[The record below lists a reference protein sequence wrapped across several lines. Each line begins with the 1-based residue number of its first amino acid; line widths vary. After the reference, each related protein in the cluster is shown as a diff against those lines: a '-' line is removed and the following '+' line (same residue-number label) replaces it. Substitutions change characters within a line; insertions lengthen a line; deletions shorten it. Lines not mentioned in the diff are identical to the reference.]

1 MYDAWKMACLS
12 LLAAFPSVAT
22 LADEHANNAD
32 TADHRPGVAPLFA
45 DDALLEVTIQAPLTT
60 LMKDRPNDEYLDGI
74 FSFNADDGTEQTL
87 DLKIRTRGNY
97 RREEKHCDFAPIRLN
112 FRKKQVVDTLFDGQ
126 DKLKLVTHC
135 KSTKPHYEQLVL
147 REYLAYRIL
156 QALTDKS
163 FGVRLLRI
171 NYVDTEGSEPMT
183 KLGFVIEDDKDVA
196 ERHGMQT
203 IKRNNL
209 AGSDLEPVQQNLVNV
224 FQYLIGNTEYS
235 LFNPEP
241 DKNCCHNTD
250 FMAASEDAPVIP
262 LPYDF
267 DFAGIVNA
275 HYAQPNPR
283 FEHTDVRTRLY
294 RGQCTN
300 NDQLPE
306 TLQRFIDNKEAIY
319 GVVDEVELLNSR
331 SQKYVIRY
339 LDSFYRHISDQKSV
353 DARFIDKC
361 EDPPTP

>member
-32 TADHRPGVAPLFA
+32 TADHRPGVARLFA
-45 DDALLEVTIQAPLTT
+45 DDALLEVAIQAPLTT
-60 LMKDRPNDEYLDGI
+60 LMKDRPDDEYLDGF
-74 FSFNADDGTEQTL
+74 FSFTADDGTEQTL
-87 DLKIRTRGNY
+87 DLKIRTRGKY

-112 FRKKQVVDTLFDGQ
+112 FRKRQVVDTLFAGQ

-135 KSTKPHYEQLVL
+135 KSAKPHYEQLVL

-156 QALTDKS
+156 QVLTDKS

-171 NYVDTEGSEPMT
+171 YYVDTEGGEPMT

-196 ERHGMQT
+196 ARHGMQT
-203 IKRNNL
+203 IKRDNL
-209 AGSDLEPVQQNLVNV
+209 VGSDLEPIQQNLINV
-224 FQYLIGNTEYS
+224 FEYLIGNTEYS

-241 DKNCCHNTD
+241 DEYCCHNMD
-250 FMAASEDAPVIP
+250 LIAESEDTLFVP

-283 FEHTDVRTRLY
+283 FEHTNVRERLY

-300 NDQLPE
+300 NDLLPG
-306 TLQRFIDNKEAIY
+306 TLQRFVDNKEAIY
-319 GVVDEVELLNSR
+319 GAVDEVELLNSR
-331 SQKYVIRY
+331 SRKYVTRY
-339 LDSFYRHISDQKSV
+339 LDSFYKDISDRKSV
-353 DARFIDKC
+353 DTRFIDKC
-361 EDPPTP
+361 EE